1 MKKILIAALVLVAA
15 SLSAEPVAQP
25 AFRLLDGYLEKRT
38 LAAEYGAKA
47 GPWALMGTGVAL
59 GAASATVW
67 FAGDAIA
74 DGAGAPRMSR
84 EVRFGTTLGL
94 GVGAIVLT
102 GIGYM
107 LHLSPPAVDER
118 AQYSA
123 IYQETDPSLQ
133 ESLAA
138 ARLESL
144 AETSK
149 GTRVVSGW
157 VNLAI
162 AGFSLGLQVSDN
174 YHHGRPWTSSLFD
187 RWDWPWGSVLTG
199 ATSLLLKSE
208 EEQLYEEYQA
218 VVARLARTPG
228 N

>member
-1 MKKILIAALVLVAA
+1 MKKILLVALVLAA
-15 SLSAEPVAQP
+15 STLSAETVSQP

-74 DGAGAPRMSR
+74 DGAGASRMSR

-107 LHLSPPAVDER
+107 LHLSPPAIDER
-118 AQYSA
+118 ARYSA
-123 IYQETDPSLQ
+123 IYQETDPVLQ

-144 AETSK
+144 AETSRDS
-149 GTRVVSGW
+149 RVVSGW
-157 VNLAI
+157 INLAV
-162 AGFSLGLQVSDN
+162 AGFSLGLQVTDN
-174 YHHGRPWTSSLFD
+174 YNHNRPWSTSLFD
-187 RWDWPWGSVLTG
+187 RWDWPWGSVIGGT
-199 ATSLLLKSE
+199 TSLLVKSE

-218 VVARLARTPG
+218 VVARLARAPG